1 MLKKQL
7 KNKNPNLLLTR
18 LAKILWAE
26 AATDLMITFKPFR
39 AIRPRQEHAQDV
51 ASRPYDVLDST
62 EAKNEAEGTPNSFL
76 RVIKPEID
84 LPDNVSPYSDEV
96 YQQGKKTFLDM
107 VEKGVMITESSPS
120 FYVYRLTMDGR
131 SQTGLVGCCHFEEYF
146 EGKIKKHEL
155 TRTAK
160 ENDRVKHVETL
171 EANAE
176 PVFFSYRGQQEI
188 DSIVEQ
194 ITRGE
199 TTYDFIAE
207 DGIRHE
213 LWTCTDIQTNVEI
226 SSAFCNVDALYVAD
240 GHHRTAAAARVGQ
253 NLKEKNPTHSG
264 DEEYNFFM
272 AVLFPDDQLKIFDY
286 NRVVKDLNG
295 LTTDTFLELLA
306 NDFDLQKDD
315 FSEIKPSSMREFAMY
330 LPGQWYRLSPKESI
344 RSQNPVQDL
353 DVTLLSDKI
362 LQPILEIGD
371 LRKSERID
379 FVGGIRG
386 LDELSRRVD
395 SGDMAVAFALYPVS
409 MDQLLAI
416 ADAGEIM
423 PPKTTWFEPKLR
435 SGLFVHSIKT

>member
-1 MLKKQL
+1 MI
-7 KNKNPNLLLTR
+7 LLQ
-18 LAKILWAE
+18 KME
-26 AATDLMITFKPFR
+26 FGM
-39 AIRPRQEHAQDV
+39 
-51 ASRPYDVLDST
+51 
-62 EAKNEAEGTPNSFL
+62 N
-76 RVIKPEID
+76 
-84 LPDNVSPYSDEV
+84 
-96 YQQGKKTFLDM
+96 
-107 VEKGVMITESSPS
+107 
-120 FYVYRLTMDGR
+120 
-131 SQTGLVGCCHFEEYF
+131 
-146 EGKIKKHEL
+146 
-155 TRTAK
+155 
-160 ENDRVKHVETL
+160 
-171 EANAE
+171 
-176 PVFFSYRGQQEI
+176 
-188 DSIVEQ
+188 
-194 ITRGE
+194 
-199 TTYDFIAE
+199 
-207 DGIRHE
+207 
-213 LWTCTDIQTNVEI
+213 
-226 SSAFCNVDALYVAD
+226 SSAFRGVDALYVAD

-315 FSEIKPSSMREFAMY
+315 FSAIKPSSIREFAMY
-330 LPGQWYRLSPKESI
+330 LPGQWYRLSPKENI

-362 LQPILEIGD
+362 LQPILDIGD